1 VNDEICD
8 ESSVFVC
15 DGPSDGIYV
24 EILVG
29 DRDGFNEAS
38 DDGRDVET
46 ADGSS
51 VRSSVGSCDSVT
63 EGSDDVIVIIDENS
77 VGSSDETSI
86 GNCEGAEEFSGGK
99 CFDVGACVATTDLLI
114 DGV

>member
-1 VNDEICD
+1 MNDEICD

-77 VGSSDETSI
+77 VGLSNGIKDGTGNGSSVRI
-86 GNCEGAEEFSGGK
+86 V
-99 CFDVGACVATTDLLI
+99 VGSWE
-114 DGV
+114 